1 METREHQDYLLAE
14 TIGCWRHCY
23 YLFVV
28 AVETA
33 ETPGFLGQARTLEV
47 RHPGSPTGTTG
58 CSTWPRAYG
67 NGLFVFV
74 MYVSGTIRCGCS
86 DCHFQKK
93 CPKLT
98 PSPTTPDHP
107 PPTTPDQ
114 HFWFWL
120 GKGGQGCQ
128 GWWIFSCWGG
138 PINFGWPRRR
148 VTSRCSAWLAWEI
161 REGFCLLLDVCLLLD
176 ICFIPLLFF
185 SFIHHC

>member
-148 VTSRCSAWLAWEI
+148 VTSR
-161 REGFCLLLDVCLLLD
+161 
-176 ICFIPLLFF
+176 
-185 SFIHHC
+185 